1 MPDLIFT
8 DVSTIENVTPLGKK
22 VIILITKN
30 VVKTQELLNSLKFL
44 LGLRSTVAIDYS
56 HVVLSRMNISYI
68 SNFRKRHEHF

>member
-44 LGLRSTVAIDYS
+44 FGLRSTVAIDYS